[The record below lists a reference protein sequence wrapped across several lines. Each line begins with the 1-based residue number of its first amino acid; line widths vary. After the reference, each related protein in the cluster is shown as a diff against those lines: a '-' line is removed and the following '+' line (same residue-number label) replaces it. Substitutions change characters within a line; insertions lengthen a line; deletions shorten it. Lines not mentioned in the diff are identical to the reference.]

1 MSSSSNK
8 SEIAYQRE
16 NELLIK
22 FKTVAQ
28 SEDLS
33 KEEYRTAIDELLKSY
48 TTLLSDTKLLTS
60 VGDRL
65 QRKLKGA
72 NMLLQQQSEEI
83 QRINDNLQLTNVE
96 LKNTIDE
103 LTKARASRKAQTFI
117 LIFVVVLMVA
127 TEVMEEFFIEK
138 FVDTYFVDWDKIFQF
153 MIGLIPK
160 ALIVMLLKPIEGYT
174 ERYFI
179 RQAQR
184 DDARQK
190 SDMQEKFAAS

>member
-1 MSSSSNK
+1 MAAPSNK

-16 NELLIK
+16 NELLVK
-22 FKTVAQ
+22 FKGIVQ
-28 SEDLS
+28 SDDLS
-33 KEEYRTAIDELLKSY
+33 KEEYRAAIDELLKSY

-83 QRINDNLQLTNVE
+83 QRVNETLQLTNVE

-138 FVDTYFVDWDKIFQF
+138 FVDTYFTDWEKIFQF

-184 DDARQK
+184 DEAKQK
-190 SDMQEKFAAS
+190 SEIQEKFAAS

>member
-1 MSSSSNK
+1 MAAPSNK

-16 NELLIK
+16 NELLVK
-22 FKTVAQ
+22 FKGIADTD
-28 SEDLS
+28 DLTRDD
-33 KEEYRTAIDELLKSY
+33 YRAAVGDLLKSY

-83 QRINDNLQLTNVE
+83 QRINDNLQQTNVE

-117 LIFVVVLMVA
+117 LIVVVFLMVA
-127 TEVMEEFFIEK
+127 TEVLEEFVIEAM
-138 FVDTYFVDWDKIFQF
+138 VDSFFSHWPKVFQF
-153 MIGLIPK
+153 MVGLLPK
-160 ALIVMLLKPIEGYT
+160 AVIVLLLKPIEGYT

-184 DDARQK
+184 DEARQK
-190 SDMQEKFAAS
+190 ADMQEKFAGS

>member
-1 MSSSSNK
+1 MSAPSNK

-16 NELLIK
+16 NELLSK

-33 KEEYRTAIDELLKSY
+33 KEEYRAAIDELLKSY

-83 QRINDNLQLTNVE
+83 QRINDNLQQTNVE

-138 FVDTYFVDWDKIFQF
+138 FVDTYFVDLDKIFQF

-160 ALIVMLLKPIEGYT
+160 AVIVMLLKPIEGYT

>member
-16 NELLIK
+16 NELLSK